1 MPATSD
7 KAFRGQI
14 SNQKKSEF
22 LGLKPSIANMPTL
35 NIAKLDFPGSVPSTH
50 TSQTFGAYSL
60 IPKGCSM
67 PKT

>member
-50 TSQTFGAYSL
+50 TS
-60 IPKGCSM
+60 
-67 PKT
+67 